1 MVKSKHI
8 VSELLR
14 PVIYMAVLLFAC
26 ALLILGH
33 TVVTLNVMEREQSAK
48 NMDISLAVFRQSLE
62 RVTIDYSWWDEAVQN
77 LVIERNQNWIGV
89 NISADALITTGSDA
103 VFVADG
109 QNAIWHSMFL
119 DGTTTEMEK
128 AIDDLLVLFQSARNS
143 PADNPMPSSGYILLG
158 ERLYLAS
165 AGAITGQ
172 ELDSSPAASFESQSI
187 LGFMQE
193 VNSKRL
199 GGISDLLRLEN
210 LYFQAGGDTTENA
223 SITLTSPTGQRLG
236 SLQWQS
242 SKPGTDFLLVLL
254 PVLSSILVIVLICTL
269 VIVKRTTKV
278 AKRLVSNE
286 HFLEEKNQKLETSL
300 SELAKANQ
308 QVREASKAKTEFL
321 TNVSHELRTP
331 LNAIIGFSEIICE
344 QRMGTIG
351 NPKYVEY
358 ARDIN
363 KSGDH
368 LLSLINEILDLS
380 KIKSGQFRLSLENT
394 ELNETVQ
401 TVIKLFETDA
411 AARDVDLVFANSEDE
426 IVLWADGRAIRQILI
441 NLIGNA
447 LKFTPAKGSVTVK
460 TEIDKDNHIALTIE
474 DTGIGI
480 PQDQIQAALTPFQQ
494 IDGSLNRKHGG
505 TGLGLPLSQQ
515 LAELHD
521 GRLEIES
528 APHQG
533 TKVTVTFPPKSLRKI
548 NQGAQIAS

>member
-1 MVKSKHI
+1 
-8 VSELLR
+8 
-14 PVIYMAVLLFAC
+14 MAVLLFAC

-411 AARDVDLVFANSEDE
+411 AARDVDMVFANSEDE

-447 LKFTPAKGSVTVK
+447 LKFTPAKGRVTVK